1 MNAIRKPGILVTIV
15 GLLALGGFKLDSD
28 ADARLHGTAADIA
41 MECVSPC
48 SVDMTKFAIPVGDGL
63 VALMVDGFF

>member
-1 MNAIRKPGILVTIV
+1 LNAIRKAGIRATIV

-28 ADARLHGTAADIA
+28 VYARSHGTAADTGV
-41 MECVSPC
+41 ECGAPC
-48 SVDMTKFAIPVGDGL
+48 SVDMTKFATPVGDGL